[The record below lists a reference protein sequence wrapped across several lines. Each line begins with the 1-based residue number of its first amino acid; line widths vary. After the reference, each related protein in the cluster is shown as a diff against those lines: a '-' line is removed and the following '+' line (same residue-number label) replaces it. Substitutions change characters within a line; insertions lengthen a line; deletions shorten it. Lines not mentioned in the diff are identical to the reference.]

1 MSTRAMI
8 GMKMPDGSIQ
18 ATYLHND
25 GYMLHAGYTLATL
38 YDTAEKVRA
47 LLNLGELSAIAERPA
62 PAPNEPH
69 TFANPADGVTIAYH
83 RDRGEALRPAK
94 RYANPEAYLVEAMRD
109 TPASCLYLFDDGRW
123 LYASQATAEFI
134 EIKFTTGE

>member
-1 MSTRAMI
+1 
-8 GMKMPDGSIQ
+8 MPDGRVQ

-25 GYMLHAGYTLATL
+25 GYPLHAGYILATF
-38 YDTAEKVRA
+38 YGTAEKVRT
-47 LLNLGELSAIAERPA
+47 LLSLGELSAIAERPA

-69 TFANPADGVTIAYH
+69 TFADPAPGVTVAYH
-83 RDRGEALRPAK
+83 RDRGEALCPAK
-94 RYANPEAYLVEAMRD
+94 RYASPEAYLTEATRD
-109 TPASCLYLFDDGRW
+109 TPASYLYLFDGDHW